1 MHWYSTEDG
10 FNTINTLGAS
20 RTPFLFIVS
29 YDKTKIFA
37 QPLTELDSDIFY
49 KLQDWRNYPVKK
61 REKAFTFSKSPVD
74 FPTYRKAMEQILEEI
89 RSGNTYLLNLTFEP
103 PVKSDFTLKEIFT
116 YARAKFKLY
125 FKDEFICFSPE
136 MFVETEGNTIATYPM
151 KGTIDADLPNA
162 EETILANKKEM
173 AEHTMIVDLMRNDL
187 GIIGMDVKVETFRY
201 VDRIKAGNK
210 ELLQVSSKIT
220 AALPENWR
228 DELGTMLEKI
238 LPAGSITGTPK
249 KSTMKIIENV
259 ENYERGF
266 YTGVFGIFDGES
278 LRSGVM
284 IRFIE
289 KKDNML
295 IYKSGGGITIDS
307 NAGSEYEELT
317 DKVYLPL

>member
-1 MHWYSTEDG
+1 
-10 FNTINTLGAS
+10 
-20 RTPFLFIVS
+20 
-29 YDKTKIFA
+29 
-37 QPLTELDSDIFY
+37 
-49 KLQDWRNYPVKK
+49 
-61 REKAFTFSKSPVD
+61 
-74 FPTYRKAMEQILEEI
+74 
-89 RSGNTYLLNLTFEP
+89 
-103 PVKSDFTLKEIFT
+103 
-116 YARAKFKLY
+116 
-125 FKDEFICFSPE
+125 
-136 MFVETEGNTIATYPM
+136 
-151 KGTIDADLPNA
+151 
-162 EETILANKKEM
+162 
-173 AEHTMIVDLMRNDL
+173 
-187 GIIGMDVKVETFRY
+187 MDVKVETFRY

-220 AALPENWR
+220 AVLPENWR

-307 NAGSEYEELT
+307 DAESEYGELI